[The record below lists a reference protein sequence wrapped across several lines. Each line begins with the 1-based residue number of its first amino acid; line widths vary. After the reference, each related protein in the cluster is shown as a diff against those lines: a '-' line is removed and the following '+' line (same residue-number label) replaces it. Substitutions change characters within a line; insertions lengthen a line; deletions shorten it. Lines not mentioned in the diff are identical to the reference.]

1 MIASSNFAFS
11 RAIEATSIYLAL
23 QPTCYVN
30 DTIICHYV
38 CLQNSTHL
46 LSADKQPFVEFYCTL
61 HFPEKTAQLLPASNK
76 R

>member
-1 MIASSNFAFS
+1 MIASSNFALC

-30 DTIICHYV
+30 DAIICRYV

-46 LSADKQPFVEFYCTL
+46 LSADKQPFCRILL
-61 HFPEKTAQLLPASNK
+61 HATFP
-76 R
+76 